1 MSPTGRIEAQ
11 RSPSTALVS
20 ALRPSQWVKNLLV
33 LAAPVMSGQVT
44 DSAVLGN
51 TALAFVAFSLASS
64 GNYLINDVC
73 DLTADQQ
80 HPVKRLRPVAAGQ
93 VSPRRALVVGFGLV
107 AASLGVAALVN
118 LSLLLVVGIY
128 ACATGLY
135 SWRLKHEPV
144 LDIAL
149 VASGFLLRGVAGGVA
164 SHIALS
170 EWFLL
175 AAAFG
180 SLFMAAGKRYAESL
194 EEAPAEFRPALAAY
208 TPTYLRFVWTV
219 SAGVLIMTYGLWAF
233 DLSAERDSILPVVSM
248 APFVL
253 AVLRYAMAIDAGLA
267 GEPTELSLRDR
278 VLQVLALVWLGV
290 AAAAVYY

>member
-1 MSPTGRIEAQ
+1 M
-11 RSPSTALVS
+11 S
-20 ALRPSQWVKNLLV
+20 ALRPSQWIKNLLV
-33 LAAPVMSGQVT
+33 LAAPIMSGRVT
-44 DSAVLGN
+44 ESTVLAH
-51 TALAFVAFSLASS
+51 TALAFVAFSLAAS

-73 DLTADQQ
+73 DLTADQR
-80 HPVKRLRPVAAGQ
+80 HPIKRLRPLAAGQ
-93 VSPRRALVVGFGLV
+93 LSVRRALVVGFGLI
-107 AASLGVAALVN
+107 AASWGVAALVN
-118 LSLLLVVGIY
+118 LDLLLVVGIY
-128 ACATGLY
+128 ALTTCLY

-144 LDIAL
+144 LDIAV
-149 VASGFLLRGVAGGVA
+149 VASGFLLRAIAGGVA

-194 EEAPAEFRPALAAY
+194 HETPAEFRPALATY

-233 DLSAERDSILPVVSM
+233 ELSEERDSVLPVVSM

-278 VLQVLALVWLGV
+278 VLQVLAMVWLGL